1 MSVRLKPS
9 SDLRSH
15 MAGGPGSIS
24 PRKNV
29 FQMSCCRCRRS
40 RTRIGPQKPERT
52 QDLTKVRLQIPSV
65 RAPARGSRMPPEGSK
80 FTSSLWWGGWILL
93 VLTAMIAAV
102 VVSTALWFRASPP
115 YLWIGLWIA
124 ALAAALVIGVRR
136 SPWSGLGVVIV
147 AGAVFALWWMTI
159 LPSNDRDWQPD
170 VAELLTAEV
179 DSDDSSRV
187 ILRNVRNFDWRTP
200 TEATERWETRE
211 YDLDNLETLDFILT
225 WWGSPAIAHTMVSF
239 GFSDGEHI
247 VFSLGIR
254 PERGEAYS
262 SVAGFFKSYELI
274 LTGADERDAVRL
286 RTSVQTGNRVVLYR
300 ITGKPEMMRSLF
312 LEYLDL
318 ANELAEQPRFYR
330 TILDNCTTVV
340 WKLADRLVPGLPID
354 YRVIL
359 SGYLP
364 EFLYDHGSLG
374 TRYSLDELTAKGLLP
389 SQIGYDGRGPG
400 FSAAIRA
407 GLGPQ

>member
-1 MSVRLKPS
+1 LVTL
-9 SDLRSH
+9 
-15 MAGGPGSIS
+15 
-24 PRKNV
+24 
-29 FQMSCCRCRRS
+29 
-40 RTRIGPQKPERT
+40 
-52 QDLTKVRLQIPSV
+52 
-65 RAPARGSRMPPEGSK
+65 
-80 FTSSLWWGGWILL
+80 LWWGGWILL
-93 VLTAMIAAV
+93 LLTAMTAAAV
-102 VVSTALWFRASPP
+102 VSMALWFRASPP
-115 YLWIGLWIA
+115 HLWVGLWLS
-124 ALAAALVIGVRR
+124 ALAVALWTGVRR
-136 SPWSGLGVVIV
+136 SPWSGLAFVFLSV
-147 AGAVFALWWMTI
+147 ALFALWWMTI
-159 LPSNDRDWQPD
+159 LPSNARDWQPE

-179 DSDDSSRV
+179 DPDDPSRV
-187 ILRNVRNFDWRTP
+187 VLRNVRNFEWHTP
-200 TEATERWETRE
+200 TAATERWETRE
-211 YDLDNLETLDFILT
+211 YDLDSLESLDFILT

-247 VFSLGIR
+247 LFSLGIR

-274 LTGADERDAVRL
+274 LTGADERDAVQL

-300 ITGKPEMMRSLF
+300 VTAKPEVTRGLF
-312 LEYLDL
+312 VEYLDL

-364 EFLYDHGSLG
+364 EYLYDRGSLG
-374 TRYSLDELTAKGLLP
+374 SHYSLEELTAMGLLP
-389 SQIGYDGRGPG
+389 SRIDYGGTGPG

-407 GLGPQ
+407 GLLPQ

>member
-1 MSVRLKPS
+1 MSMMQEMNQP
-9 SDLRSH
+9 
-15 MAGGPGSIS
+15 AY
-24 PRKNV
+24 RK
-29 FQMSCCRCRRS
+29 F
-40 RTRIGPQKPERT
+40 
-52 QDLTKVRLQIPSV
+52 
-65 RAPARGSRMPPEGSK
+65 APV
-80 FTSSLWWGGWILL
+80 LWWGGWILF
-93 VLTAMIAAV
+93 VLTAMIAAA

-115 YLWIGLWIA
+115 YLWIALWIV
-124 ALAAALVIGVRR
+124 ALAAALLIGVRR
-136 SPWSGLGVVIV
+136 SRWSGLGV
-147 AGAVFALWWMTI
+147 ALMASAVFALWWMTI

-170 VAELLTAEV
+170 VARLLTA
-179 DSDDSSRV
+179 DFDPNDPSRV
-187 ILRNVRNFDWRTP
+187 VLRNVRNFDWHTP

-211 YDLDNLETLDFILT
+211 YDLDDIESLDFILT
-225 WWGSPAIAHTMVSF
+225 WWDSPAIAHTMVSF
-239 GFSDGEHI
+239 GFHGGEHI

-274 LTGADERDAVRL
+274 LTGADERDAVQL

-300 ITGKPEMMRSLF
+300 LTGKPEMMRGLF

-318 ANELAEQPRFYR
+318 ANELEERPRFYR

-364 EFLYDHGSLG
+364 EYLYDRGSLG
-374 TRYSLDELTAKGLLP
+374 TRHALAELTAMGLQP
-389 SQIGYDGRGPG
+389 SQIVYDGTGPG

-407 GLGPQ
+407 GLGP

>member
-1 MSVRLKPS
+1 MCIMQDTNRSVY
-9 SDLRSH
+9 
-15 MAGGPGSIS
+15 
-24 PRKNV
+24 RK
-29 FQMSCCRCRRS
+29 F
-40 RTRIGPQKPERT
+40 
-52 QDLTKVRLQIPSV
+52 
-65 RAPARGSRMPPEGSK
+65 API
-80 FTSSLWWGGWILL
+80 LWWGCWILL
-93 VLTAMIAAV
+93 VLTA
-102 VVSTALWFRASPP
+102 R
-115 YLWIGLWIA
+115 IA
-124 ALAAALVIGVRR
+124 ALAGAIVAGVHYG
-136 SPWSGLGVVIV
+136 PWSGLGLVLL
-147 AGAVFALWWMTI
+147 ATGVFALWWMTI
-159 LPSNDRDWQPD
+159 LPSNDRDWQPE

-179 DSDDSSRV
+179 DPDDPSRV
-187 ILRNVRNFDWRTP
+187 ILRNVRNFDWQTP

-211 YDLDNLETLDFILT
+211 YDLEDLESLDFILT

-274 LTGADERDAVRL
+274 LTGADERDAVQL

-300 ITGKPEMMRSLF
+300 VSAKPEVLRGLF

-318 ANELAEQPRFYR
+318 ANELAERPRFYR

-364 EFLYDHGSLG
+364 EYLYDHGSLDAG
-374 TRYSLDELTAKGLLP
+374 YSLEELTAMGLLP
-389 SQIGYDGRGPG
+389 AQIVYDRTGPG